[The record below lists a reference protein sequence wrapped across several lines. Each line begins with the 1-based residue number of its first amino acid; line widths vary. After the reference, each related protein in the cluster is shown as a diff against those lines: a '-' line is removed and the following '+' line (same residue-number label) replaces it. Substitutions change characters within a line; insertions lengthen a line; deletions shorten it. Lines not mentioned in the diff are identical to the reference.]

1 MYAYSAKFSLAN
13 YQGDYWNFM
22 QGSLQQRDVFLPKAK
37 TWEWT
42 ENWQPGK
49 MPFFVLIFYNFS
61 SEASFFF
68 LFFILFLEIQISYL
82 WHARHRPEKCWLHSD
97 FPGSILAGSCMERL
111 QSCTRVADCPCWLA
125 MGDRQHLSAPAYWWH
140 LKQKWIS
147 PKSLILSCLRRFEIW
162 MWFHV
167 WSKLLV
173 STGRAYSLRSGS
185 QRADAEGR
193 EVMGRRFAQSLGS
206 VCPISSET

>member
-1 MYAYSAKFSLAN
+1 MCSCQKQRLGSEQRTDSLA
-13 YQGDYWNFM
+13 
-22 QGSLQQRDVFLPKAK
+22 RCHFLS
-37 TWEWT
+37 W
-42 ENWQPGK
+42 
-49 MPFFVLIFYNFS
+49 FS
-61 SEASFFF
+61 TTSVVKQVFFF

-193 EVMGRRFAQSLGS
+193 EVMGRRFAQSLG
-206 VCPISSET
+206 VCVSY